1 MQRIFDIIFSTLALL
16 VLSPLLLP
24 IAIVLRLTGKA
35 RYFSCKAASVGAV
48 SRSICIS
55 L

>member
-24 IAIVLRLTGKA
+24 IAIVLRLTGEGRDIFLAKP
-35 RYFSCKAASVGAV
+35 R
-48 SRSICIS
+48 RSER
-55 L
+55 